1 MSRLT
6 NSPHWTPRSISI
18 SAESQSRAT
27 TRYVSLS
34 KKRRLIALRP
44 TRSNCRACRDYRQ
57 IFPHLSKIASTG
69 AYRPKYWR
77 PFRASSTL
85 QNLNHIID
93 VVSTKVPEIEI
104 PDGVEPKPSPPT
116 VSETVYLIELND
128 YDADHRSRFR
138 PRPHPRPH
146 PIPLTRPNR
155 QRTSRRLSR

>member
-44 TRSNCRACRDYRQ
+44 TRSNCRACRTTGRFFRIYQ
-57 IFPHLSKIASTG
+57 KSHLLEHIARNTG
-69 AYRPKYWR
+69 GHFEPVQHYK
-77 PFRASSTL
+77 TIC
-85 QNLNHIID
+85 LNHIID

-116 VSETVYLIELND
+116 VQWDSLPD
-128 YDADHRSRFR
+128 
-138 PRPHPRPH
+138 
-146 PIPLTRPNR
+146 
-155 QRTSRRLSR
+155 RTK